1 MSSLLEI
8 KEILKRAYAKYEVFI
23 MPVLKFLLTFVALLM
38 VNSKLGYMSKIDNMG
53 IVLIVSLLSSF
64 LPFGFALF
72 FAIVF
77 ILLHF
82 YALAMEVALV
92 GLCVFLVMALLFFRF
107 APKDSLAV
115 LLTPICF
122 FFKVPYVMPV
132 SMGLIGN
139 PMSMVSVSCGVVVHY
154 LVDFVAENATA
165 IKSLDESESTVRL
178 RMVIDALLDNKQ
190 MMVTVMAFA
199 VTVVVSYVIRRMSI
213 DYAWTVSIVAGAMLN
228 ALILLVGDLMFDT
241 NISVVGV
248 LLGTVVSIALLKGLQ
263 FFVFNVDYTRTE
275 KVQFEDDEYYYYV
288 KAVPKVTVAQQTK
301 TVKHINTAS
310 GYGTR
315 QTPVARGGAR
325 PVSRQAGVPG
335 QRTGYAVSG
344 DGVQASR
351 NTSARTVSTERTRYA
366 GQNGTYTE
374 GQRLQRDR
382 LQSGRSVTTGKT
394 PDTETD
400 FEDDYE
406 EI

>member
-8 KEILKRAYAKYEVFI
+8 KEILKRLYAKYEVFI

-53 IVLIVSLLSSF
+53 IVLIVALLSSF

-72 FAIVF
+72 FAMVF

-92 GLCVFLVMALLFFRF
+92 GLCVFVVMALLFFRF
-107 APKDSLAV
+107 APKDSVAV

-122 FFKVPYVMPV
+122 FFKVPYVVPV
-132 SMGLIGN
+132 SMGLVGN
-139 PMSMVSVSCGVVVHY
+139 PMSMVSVSCGVVIHY
-154 LVDFVAENATA
+154 LVDFVAANATA
-165 IKSLDESESTVRL
+165 IKALDESESTVRL

-190 MMVTVMAFA
+190 MIVTVMAFA
-199 VTVVVSYVIRRMSI
+199 ITVVVAYVIRRMSI
-213 DYAWTVSIVAGAMLN
+213 DYAWTVSIVASTMLN
-228 ALILLVGDLMFDT
+228 ALVLLVGDLMFDT

-248 LLGTVVSIALLKGLQ
+248 LLGSVVSIGLLKVLQ

-301 TVKHINTAS
+301 TVKRINSAS
-310 GYGTR
+310 GYGMAGQHQAPR
-315 QTPVARGGAR
+315 PVASSQSQRR
-325 PVSRQAGVPG
+325 PVSGAQ
-335 QRTGYAVSG
+335 
-344 DGVQASR
+344 
-351 NTSARTVSTERTRYA
+351 RTVSTERTRYA
-366 GQNGTYTE
+366 GAEGTYSE
-374 GQRLQRDR
+374 GTRLQRDR
-382 LQSGRSVTTGKT
+382 LQSGRSVTTGRT
-394 PDTETD
+394 PVTEVEI
-400 FEDDYE
+400 EDDYE

>member
-8 KEILKRAYAKYEVFI
+8 KEILKRVYAKYEVFI
-23 MPVLKFLLTFVALLM
+23 MPVLKFLLTFVALLV
-38 VNSKLGYMSKIDNMG
+38 VNGKLGYMSKIDNMG
-53 IVLIVSLLSSF
+53 IVLIVALLSSF

-82 YALAMEVALV
+82 YALAIEVALV
-92 GLCVFLVMALLFFRF
+92 GACVFLVMALLFFRF
-107 APKDSLAV
+107 APKDSV
-115 LLTPICF
+115 TVILTPICF

-154 LVDFVAENATA
+154 LVDFVAQNATA
-165 IKSLDESESTVRL
+165 IKALDESESTVRL

-190 MMVTVMAFA
+190 MFVTVMAFA
-199 VTVVVSYVIRRMSI
+199 VTVVVTYVIRRMSI

-248 LLGTVVSIALLKGLQ
+248 LLGTVVSIALLKALQ

-288 KAVPKVTVAQQTK
+288 KAVPKVTVAKQTK
-301 TVKHINTAS
+301 TVKRINTPS
-310 GYGTR
+310 GY
-315 QTPVARGGAR
+315 GAR
-325 PVSRQAGVPG
+325 PVARQTGASG
-335 QRTGYAVSG
+335 QRTEY
-344 DGVQASR
+344 SR
-351 NTSARTVSTERTRYA
+351 PANGSKGTRPVSTERTRYA
-366 GQNGTYTE
+366 GQGGTYTE

-382 LQSGRSVTTGKT
+382 LQSGRSVTTGRT
-394 PDTETD
+394 PEVEKEY
-400 FEDDYE
+400 EDDYE

>member
-8 KEILKRAYAKYEVFI
+8 KEILKRVYAKYEVFI

-53 IVLIVSLLSSF
+53 IVLIVALLSSF

-72 FAIVF
+72 FAIAF

-82 YALAMEVALV
+82 YALAIEVALV
-92 GLCVFLVMALLFFRF
+92 GLCVFVVMALLFFRF
-107 APKDSLAV
+107 APKDSVAV
-115 LLTPICF
+115 LLTPVCF
-122 FFKVPYVMPV
+122 FFKVPYVVPV
-132 SMGLIGN
+132 SMGLVGN

-165 IKSLDESESTVRL
+165 IKALDESESTVRL

-190 MMVTVMAFA
+190 MIVTVMAFA
-199 VTVVVSYVIRRMSI
+199 ITVVVAYVIRRMSI
-213 DYAWTVSIVAGAMLN
+213 DYAWTVSIVASSMLN

-248 LLGTVVSIALLKGLQ
+248 LLGTVVSIGLLKVLQ

-275 KVQFEDDEYYYYV
+275 KAQFEDDEYYYYV
-288 KAVPKVTVAQQTK
+288 KAVPKVTVAKQTK
-301 TVKHINTAS
+301 TVKRINTAS
-310 GYGTR
+310 GYS
-315 QTPVARGGAR
+315 A
-325 PVSRQAGVPG
+325 SG
-335 QRTGYAVSG
+335 QRTGQRTTASAQGQRRPVSG
-344 DGVQASR
+344 AQSQR
-351 NTSARTVSTERTRYA
+351 PVSTERTRYV
-366 GQNGTYTE
+366 GQDGAYGE
-374 GQRLQRDR
+374 GGRLQRDR
-382 LQSGRSVTTGKT
+382 LQSGRSVTTGRT
-394 PDTETD
+394 PVTEVEI
-400 FEDDYE
+400 EDDYE

>member
-1 MSSLLEI
+1 MSSLLEV
-8 KEILKRAYAKYEVFI
+8 KEILKRIYAKYEVFI
-23 MPVLKFLLTFVALLM
+23 LPVLKFFLTFTALLM
-38 VNSKLGYMSKIDNMG
+38 VNNKLGYMSKIDNMG
-53 IVLIVSLLSSF
+53 IVLIVALLSSF

-92 GLCVFLVMALLFFRF
+92 GLCVFLVMGLLFLRF
-107 APKDSLAV
+107 APKDSVAV

-122 FFKVPYVMPV
+122 FFKIPYVMPV
-132 SMGLIGN
+132 SMGLVGN
-139 PMSMVSVSCGVVVHY
+139 PMSAVSVSCGVVIHY

-165 IKSLDESESTVRL
+165 IKALDESESTVRL

-199 VTVVVSYVIRRMSI
+199 ITVVVAYIIRRMSI
-213 DYAWTVSIVAGAMLN
+213 DYAWTVSIVASAMLN
-228 ALILLVGDLMFDT
+228 ALTLLVGDLMFDT

-248 LLGTVVSIALLKGLQ
+248 LLGTVVSIGLLKVLQ

-301 TVKHINTAS
+301 TVKRINTAS
-310 GYGTR
+310 GY
-315 QTPVARGGAR
+315 
-325 PVSRQAGVPG
+325 
-335 QRTGYAVSG
+335 AVSG
-344 DGVQASR
+344 QRPVQRVATGAEGQR
-351 NTSARTVSTERTRYA
+351 RQTTGTQRPRPVSTERTRYA
-366 GQNGTYTE
+366 GAEGGYGE

-382 LQSGRSVTTGKT
+382 LQSGRSVTTGRT
-394 PDTETD
+394 PVTEVEI
-400 FEDDYE
+400 EDDYE